1 MLITQSVCIVHTGSV
16 AVHHEDCPMIGILV
30 AIQAHLVATVVVHKL
45 SVVCE
50 LGMF

>member
-1 MLITQSVCIVHTGSV
+1 
-16 AVHHEDCPMIGILV
+16 MIGILV

-50 LGMF
+50 LGMPSGPNNDFAIKT